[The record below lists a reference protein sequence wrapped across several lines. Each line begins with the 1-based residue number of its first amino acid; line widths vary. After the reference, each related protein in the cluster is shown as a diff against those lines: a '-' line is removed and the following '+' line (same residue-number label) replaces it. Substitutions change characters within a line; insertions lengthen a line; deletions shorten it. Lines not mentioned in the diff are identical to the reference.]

1 MTNNLSLFD
10 FESHEVRTVMVAK
23 EPWFVAA
30 DVCKVLGLPNVSMAV
45 SRLDEDE
52 KAGINISDTSSNG
65 VTQVREVL
73 TVSESGLYSLTFT
86 SRKED
91 AKRFKKWVT
100 SEVLPSIR
108 KTGKYDASCK
118 SQLPEKIDLDAAL
131 ETQRRS
137 KDSVS
142 AIAARNALA
151 LRDQGYSDDEVVEL
165 ADVSTW
171 KIKRANDY
179 VGATRLG
186 EALEDSAEFD
196 DYKVTGVIMNKIL
209 NLAGFQIKDGID
221 WLQLEAAKS
230 FSSPDEYTAAGRPTA
245 KIVLWDLEATYD
257 KLFNTKF
264 PGDRTLYDVIKEE
277 NTKPKTLYT
286 NQWAALLYPDTP
298 NDRFQQTK
306 ELILRLWQA
315 GFIEKGMYGVITA
328 TELAA
333 GVCVQEG
340 PKSIKWDVDAAMAA
354 LLLEEDLREAEFQ
367 ARPMP
372 KAISVY

>member
-30 DVCKVLGLPNVSMAV
+30 DVCKVLGLPNVTKAL
-45 SRLDEDE
+45 SRLDADE
-52 KAGINISDTSSNG
+52 QALISIQGLSRGNDRGNIVN
-65 VTQVREVL
+65 
-73 TVSESGLYSLTFT
+73 ESGLYSLILG
-86 SRKED
+86 SRKPS
-91 AKRFKKWVT
+91 AKLFKKWVT

-108 KTGKYDASCK
+108 KTGKYDPTNK
-118 SQLPEKIDLDAAL
+118 SQLPANVPLDSAL
-131 ETQRRS
+131 EGLRYS

-142 AIAARNALA
+142 DLAAQSAVALKNK
-151 LRDQGYSDDEVVEL
+151 GYSDERAVAL
-165 ADVSTW
+165 ANVAAWS
-171 KIKRANDY
+171 INRANGY
-179 VGATRLG
+179 VNATRLG

-209 NLAGFQIKDGID
+209 NLAGFQVKDGID
-221 WLQLEAAKS
+221 WLATEAGEPYSK
-230 FSSPDEYTAAGRPTA
+230 PKEYSAIGETTSKCLVWRLDDTC
-245 KIVLWDLEATYD
+245 D
-257 KLFNTKF
+257 KLLNTKF

-328 TELAA
+328 TDLAA

-340 PKSIKWDVDAAMAA
+340 PKSIKWGVDAAMAA